1 MAYSSEV
8 KSRVLKRIEEGE
20 KIKNISEETGISI
33 PTLYNWKKQMNNKE
47 DRNEES
53 MQEEKAAS
61 KKIKELIELE
71 EYDKAAKIAER
82 YPNNIIIQSQMVT
95 IAIREEEYEKAKE
108 IGARFEDNAPIQSQ
122 MVTIAIREEEYEK
135 AKEIGA
141 RFEDNALIQSQM
153 VTIAIRE
160 GDFQK
165 IEEIGARFE
174 NYKFIQYQIK
184 EFGKNSRLQQSDSN
198 ITQKEDIIE
207 KNKEELGKLKTK
219 IYYDKIDEKLIENI
233 NGSTNLTDYQK
244 TVILLSICEKKK
256 MAKRAKQIVKL
267 YTTQNKE
274 ETTTINKILARIE
287 SKKVKIFDIGI
298 YDRILGWEF
307 EEELVKQYNAEIEK
321 EKITKKKK
329 EEEQM
334 RKIEDE
340 SKRLKQESV
349 KTKVE
354 GRKKRL
360 LIAIPSNV
368 RQEKEEGRIEKSTQS
383 AKMTINPKQRS
394 KTNKM
399 LSYIIQFIK
408 DEKRNTYVNMQS
420 KNAMVQSMAIKR
432 WDKLEILLEKISENS
447 ENSNYIEN
455 LYNKIVSRE
464 KEEER

>member
-1 MAYSSEV
+1 
-8 KSRVLKRIEEGE
+8 
-20 KIKNISEETGISI
+20 
-33 PTLYNWKKQMNNKE
+33 
-47 DRNEES
+47 
-53 MQEEKAAS
+53 
-61 KKIKELIELE
+61 
-71 EYDKAAKIAER
+71 
-82 YPNNIIIQSQMVT
+82 
-95 IAIREEEYEKAKE
+95 
-108 IGARFEDNAPIQSQ
+108 
-122 MVTIAIREEEYEK
+122 
-135 AKEIGA
+135 
-141 RFEDNALIQSQM
+141 M